1 MKRFFIKF
9 LVFIIVLAAVAVGGL
24 NWFKGKSTVS
34 PGSIDIST
42 GASVRQVADLL
53 EANGV
58 IEDANVFYYYIRL
71 KQVYYEV
78 APWSHQKFDVSFKP
92 GKFVLD
98 TSNFNS
104 LITELN
110 EIDNST
116 KEETAERYVTIP
128 EGTTIEQMSEILS
141 SRNIVDKDAF
151 LRLVNDQEY
160 YNELRKKY
168 TWLPAYNPQ
177 KIVQLEGYL
186 HADSYDFQKNTLP
199 HKIIEQMLDETNKW
213 YVENKVQILDTGYS
227 FDQLITLASVVEK
240 ESKFSEDRPKVA
252 QVFYNRL
259 IKGMK
264 LESDITASYANREH
278 KVFMT
283 YKDIDTESPYN
294 TYRTS
299 GLPLG
304 PINSPSIES
313 LTAVL
318 HPTGSQFKAIY
329 FYARPNGQTFY
340 AETFAEHE
348 VNRKK
353 YEKEWLELAN

>member
-9 LVFIIVLAAVAVGGL
+9 LVFIIILAAVTAGGFS
-24 NWFKGKSTVS
+24 WFKNKSVVS
-34 PGSIDIST
+34 SGSIDIST

-71 KQVYYEV
+71 KQIYYDL
-78 APWSHQKFDVSFKP
+78 APWSNQKFDVSFKP
-92 GKFVLD
+92 GKFVLE
-98 TSNFNS
+98 TNNFDS
-104 LITELN
+104 LIAELN

-116 KEETAERYVTIP
+116 TQEVAERYVTIP

-141 SRNIVDKDAF
+141 SRNIVDAEAF
-151 LRLVNDQEY
+151 IRLANDEEY
-160 YNELRKKY
+160 YNELKEKY
-168 TWLPAYNPQ
+168 TWLPTYNPQ

-186 HADSYDFQKNTLP
+186 HADTYDFQKNTLP
-199 HKIIEQMLDETNKW
+199 HKIIEKMLEETNNW
-213 YVENKVQILDTGYS
+213 YVENKVQILKSGYTA
-227 FDQLITLASVVEK
+227 DQLITLASVVEK

-259 IKGMK
+259 AKGMK
-264 LESDITASYANREH
+264 LESDITAAYANREH

-283 YKDIDTESPYN
+283 YKDIDTKSPYN
-294 TYRTS
+294 TYTTP
-299 GLPLG
+299 GIPLG
-304 PINSPSIES
+304 PINSPSAES
-313 LTAVL
+313 LNAVL
-318 HPTGSQFKAIY
+318 HPEGSQFKAIY

-340 AETFAEHE
+340 AETFAQHE

-353 YEKEWLELAN
+353 YEKEWLELAK